1 MKFIKWLDKHFYLVM
16 AILAAVGFIIGMVY
30 AHYSID
36 SIEKRHEAAVA
47 AGVFEQ
53 KAVVETVAVD
63 EPTIKTMP
71 LYDVPLDDD
80 LQYYIIDQSQAN
92 GIDPAIIFAMCY
104 RESNSDASDIGDGGN
119 SFGLMQIQKRH
130 HFERM
135 ERLNCT
141 DLLDPYDN
149 VTVGL
154 DYLCELLNKYGDMAK
169 ALTAYNQGHYNGTVT
184 QYAKTVLETA
194 EGLVLVC

>member
-1 MKFIKWLDKHFYLVM
+1 MKYILRFIDKHFYLIT
-16 AILAAVGFIIGMVY
+16 AILAAVGFIGGMVY
-30 AHYSID
+30 AHYACD
-36 SIEKRHEAAVA
+36 SLEKQHKAAVA

-71 LYDVPLDDD
+71 LYNVPLDDD
-80 LQYYIIDQSQAN
+80 LQYYIIDQSQAH

-104 RESNSDASDIGDGGN
+104 RESTYNANCIGDNCN
-119 SFGLMQIQKRH
+119 SYGLMQIQPKWH
-130 HFERM
+130 GERM

-149 VTVGL
+149 ITVGL
-154 DYLCELLNKYGDMAK
+154 DYLCELLSRYDGDMEK
-169 ALTAYNQGHYNGTVT
+169 ALVAYNQGSFKGTVT
-184 QYAKTVLETA
+184 QYAKDVMEKAGELTA
-194 EGLVLVC
+194 